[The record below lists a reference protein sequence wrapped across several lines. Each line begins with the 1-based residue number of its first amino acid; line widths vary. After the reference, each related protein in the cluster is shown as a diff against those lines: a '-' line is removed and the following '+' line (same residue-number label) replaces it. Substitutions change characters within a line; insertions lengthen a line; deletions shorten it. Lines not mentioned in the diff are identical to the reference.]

1 MIYCRHQKIFDEKFP
16 LKHMSYK
23 CESSVIENGIEKEM
37 IMEVDEVKNELNEK
51 YIWSLISRI
60 IQ

>member
-1 MIYCRHQKIFDEKFP
+1 
-16 LKHMSYK
+16 MSYK